1 MILTSLPTAD
11 SYAILGPGIALALQ
25 YLRGFNPATPD
36 GRYPIY
42 GDVVF
47 ALVSSYATGPAS
59 EKRFEAHRRHL
70 DVQYVA
76 EGSERMLH
84 APATGLSVAT
94 PYIEDQDIEF
104 FMDPPVS
111 SSVLLRTGDLAILAP
126 EDAHKPGCMAGGRT
140 QVKKVVVKVQI

>member
-1 MILTSLPTAD
+1 MIVTSLATAE
-11 SYAILGPGIALALQ
+11 SYAILGPGISLALQ
-25 YLRGFNPATPD
+25 YLRGLDPATLD

-76 EGSERMLH
+76 EGAERILH
-84 APATGLSVAT
+84 TPSSGLSVAT

-104 FMDPPVS
+104 FLDPPAS
-111 SSVLLRTGDLAILAP
+111 SSVLLCAGDLAILAP
-126 EDAHKPGCMAGGRT
+126 EDAHKPGCMAGSRA